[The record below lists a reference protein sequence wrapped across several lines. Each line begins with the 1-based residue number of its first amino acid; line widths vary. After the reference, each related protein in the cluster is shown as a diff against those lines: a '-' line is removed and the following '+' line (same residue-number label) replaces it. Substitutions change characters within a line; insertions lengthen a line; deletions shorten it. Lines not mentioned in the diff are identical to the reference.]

1 MIRQGVFLKFC
12 QFLCLVL
19 VAIPGALVAQ
29 TVQTYTES
37 GEGTFTVPENVS
49 RITVEVWG
57 AGGGGGSIS
66 RGVLGS
72 GQSAGG
78 GGGGAY
84 SSSTFTVT
92 SGDTFTYRIGR
103 GGRSN
108 LSGGDSSFGGAPV
121 LVRARG
127 GAGGSNNVGVG
138 AAGGAV
144 LTGIGDLMYAG
155 GRGANAPNSSGGGG
169 GGSAGVD
176 SPGNPGSGSSG
187 GSVVSGGGAG
197 GSGGTGGE
205 GAAGGSPGGG
215 GGGAQCGFFSFCFLA
230 LGGPG
235 GDGQIRITYQA
246 TAQCSAIFDASD
258 GINENVPLNE
268 RLDLSVF
275 EPRNPQSWP
284 ADNVIPA
291 GNSVYEGRAFNRN
304 NVNYSVQGQARVL
317 VDGDL
322 TIGGN
327 NFTMNA
333 DGNARDLLLIV
344 DGNLTFRNNAEINA
358 VIYATGNIDFGNNAV
373 IVGALAAEG
382 RIDIGGGQ
390 SNVTYDPNAI
400 NQVDFGGACIPEE
413 PTVVLDHIRIIHPG
427 VGLTCQASDL
437 ELLACANADCSSLYP
452 GPVDLT
458 LQPAG
463 WLPAQNVTLTGAANL
478 QFQRSIEETV
488 TLSVSSASPEPDNAV
503 VCQAPDGSG
512 SCDITF
518 RDVGFVFEMPQD
530 LIAGEQGR
538 TFSMSALETD
548 EQSGQ
553 CKALFAGQT
562 KMIGFG
568 TGYLNPG
575 LADRAATWPTRIGG
589 IEVAT
594 NGSAQTEVPISFDDD
609 GVARNIPIRYNDAG
623 RNSLLARYTETNQPD
638 GGTLLIEGAI
648 DYVAAPLG
656 LCLIPEQQCAST
668 DLTCSN
674 ILPAGVPFSVT
685 PRAYRDAPGVASLSC
700 VDKPP
705 APSFVLGDTP
715 VSHQLLFPA
724 SGAEGNLLET
734 TLDYGDGAQS
744 LTLTEVG
751 IFSIGTQAV
760 SGGYLGRDVPAS
772 DQAMTA
778 RIIPDQLSLTV
789 ISEGELSPECGS
801 FAYTGQMFA
810 WDTSGIPEL
819 RIKALNGQ
827 VPRQLTLNYTHP
839 DVIVQLSANRFEVL
853 VPNADNVETLDDG
866 VATPVPFRRQ
876 PNAAELSTGSRDS
889 VTDGV
894 VRYRFNDADQFV
906 YPKSAA
912 SRIAPFFPNLTFL
925 LQPMTDADNVPVTGI
940 AAGGEHIK
948 PIATFPVRYG
958 RLSPQN
964 VYGPENIEELQ
975 MPLQME
981 YWDGDRFILSDDS
994 PGCTPWSTANITSNT
1009 ANHHNLV
1016 TASGTFADGL
1026 GGPLVLEANGSEGTD
1041 TLIWGGVEDWKKD
1054 DLDSDGNLD
1063 DPTAA
1068 ATFGVYRG
1076 HDRVIY
1082 WREVLN

>member
-12 QFLCLVL
+12 QALCLVL
-19 VAIPGALVAQ
+19 VAIPGIVVAQ
-29 TVQTYTES
+29 TVQTFTEP
-37 GEGTFTVPENVS
+37 GEGTFSVPENVS

-66 RGVLGS
+66 RGIFGS

-84 SSSTFTVT
+84 ASSTFTVT
-92 SGDTFTYRIGR
+92 SGDSFRYSVGR
-103 GGRSN
+103 GGQSN
-108 LSGGDSSFGGAPV
+108 QSGGDSSFGGGGGLV
-121 LVRARG
+121 LARG
-127 GAGGSNNVGVG
+127 GAGGSNNVGTG

-144 LTGIGDLMYAG
+144 PNSIGDLKYAG
-155 GRGANAPNSSGGGG
+155 GRGADAPNNSGGGG
-169 GGSAGVD
+169 GGSAGED
-176 SPGNPGSGSSG
+176 SSGNPGSGSSG

-197 GSGGTGGE
+197 GSGGYGG
-205 GAAGGSPGGG
+205 GGIDGGSPGGG
-215 GGGAQCGFFSFCFLA
+215 GGGAQCGFLSFCFSA

-235 GDGQIRITYQA
+235 GDGQIRITYQV

-258 GINENVPLNE
+258 GINENVPPNK

-275 EPRNPQSWP
+275 EPRNPQPWP
-284 ADNVIPA
+284 GNNVIPA
-291 GNSVYEGRAFNRN
+291 GNSVYQARTFNSN
-304 NVNYSVQGQARVL
+304 NISFSVDGQARVL

-382 RIDIGGGQ
+382 QIDIGGGQ
-390 SNVTYDPNAI
+390 SNVIYDPNAI
-400 NQVDFGGACIPEE
+400 NQVNFGGACIPEE
-413 PTVVLDHIRIIHPG
+413 PTIVLDHIRIIHPG

-452 GPVDLT
+452 DPVDLT

-463 WLPAQNVTLTGAANL
+463 WLPAQNVTLTGAADL
-478 QFQRSIEETV
+478 QFQRSTEEAV
-488 TLSVSSASPEPDNAV
+488 TLSVSSASPAPDNGV
-503 VCQAPDGSG
+503 VCLAPDGSG

-538 TFSMSALETD
+538 AFSMSALETD

-562 KMIGFG
+562 KTIEFG

-575 LADRAATWPTRIGG
+575 VADRVVTWPTRIGG

-594 NGSAQTEVPISFDDD
+594 NGSPQMAVPITFDDD
-609 GVARNIPIRYNDAG
+609 GVARNISILYNDAG
-623 RNSLLARYTETNQPD
+623 RNSLLARYTEANQPD
-638 GGTLLIEGAI
+638 GGTLVIEGATN
-648 DYVAAPLG
+648 YVMAPRG
-656 LCLIPEQQCAST
+656 LCLIPERQCTSS
-668 DLTCSN
+668 DLGCSN
-674 ILPAGVPFSVT
+674 TLSAGVPFNVT

-700 VDKPP
+700 ADKPP
-705 APSFVLGDTP
+705 APSFILGSVP
-715 VSHQLLFPA
+715 VSHQLEFPA
-724 SGAEGNLLET
+724 AGVEGNLLEA

-751 IFSIGTQAV
+751 IFSVGTQAV

-778 RIIPDQLSLTV
+778 RMIPDQLSLTV
-789 ISEGELSPECGS
+789 IGEGELSPECGG
-801 FAYTGQMFA
+801 FAYTGQTFG
-810 WDTSGIPEL
+810 WDASGIPEL
-819 RIKALNGQ
+819 RIEALNGQ
-827 VPRQLTLNYTHP
+827 VPRQLTRNYTHP
-839 DVIVQLSANRFEVL
+839 DVIVQLPANRFEVL
-853 VPNADNVETLDDG
+853 VPNTDNVQTLDDG
-866 VATPVPFRRQ
+866 AGTPVPFRRESG
-876 PNAAELSTGSRDS
+876 ASELSAGNRDS
-889 VTDGV
+889 ETDGI

-912 SRIAPFFPNLTFL
+912 SRIAPFSPELTFL

-940 AAGGEHIK
+940 AAGGEPIN
-948 PIATFPVRYG
+948 PIAAFPVRYG

-964 VYGPENIEELQ
+964 VYGPENIEMLQ

-981 YWDGDRFILSDDS
+981 YWNGTRFVLSDDS
-994 PGCTPWSTANITSNT
+994 PGCTPWNTDNITSNT
-1009 ANHHNLV
+1009 SNHHNLV
-1016 TASGTFADGL
+1016 TASGSFVDGL

-1041 TLIWGGVEDWKKD
+1041 TLVWGGVEDWKKD
-1054 DLDSDGNLD
+1054 DLDGDGNLD
-1063 DPTAA
+1063 DPTAT

-1082 WREVLN
+1082 WRER